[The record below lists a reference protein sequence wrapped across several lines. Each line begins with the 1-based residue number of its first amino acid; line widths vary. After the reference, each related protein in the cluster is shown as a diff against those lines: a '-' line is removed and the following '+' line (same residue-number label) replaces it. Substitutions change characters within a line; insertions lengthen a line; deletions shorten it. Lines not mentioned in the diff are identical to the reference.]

1 VEAALADR
9 PAPMC
14 GCGDHTELCEKCGKC
29 LLACCECDEKS
40 AAKVGAPAPSSEAVE
55 ERSMGGVRG
64 QLHLAINK
72 LHFMD
77 SQGDGPLIYRREV
90 HEAIDR
96 TLAATEETPLLLD
109 GVAMVRELYEHFQ
122 GPHACGDF
130 TCSCGNCG
138 LCDFRKKVETWLA
151 ARREPGPG
159 DETEFQRGVRTLA
172 DLIRCHYPSFNEH
185 KIHEMFDVLIPP
197 TGVAGPGDRAMAGA
211 RECCS
216 KYSTKQG
223 HDYTCDLPHGHT
235 GIHMA
240 RKYGGYIAESWT
252 DTEAAAIERSQT
264 PQGVPK

>member
-1 VEAALADR
+1 MLRFSERKQDI
-9 PAPMC
+9 
-14 GCGDHTELCEKCGKC
+14 
-29 LLACCECDEKS
+29 DEGLMIGWFAS
-40 AAKVGAPAPSSEAVE
+40 AIETG
-55 ERSMGGVRG
+55 RSAG
-64 QLHLAINK
+64 
-72 LHFMD
+72 
-77 SQGDGPLIYRREV
+77 
-90 HEAIDR
+90 
-96 TLAATEETPLLLD
+96 
-109 GVAMVRELYEHFQ
+109 
-122 GPHACGDF
+122 
-130 TCSCGNCG
+130 
-138 LCDFRKKVETWLA
+138 A